1 MNRLDA
7 VMLFLLAAQLP
18 AGSRAA
24 DEFWPQTGHI
34 WLAGAFSISDE
45 LGGFSIRSVS
55 GSGDRDDPILVVQEF
70 PSARAVTLVIRALS
84 PGTPF
89 SASGITDRNIIHMRI
104 ETLNASGIPWI
115 EFEFELQKEF
125 SLPSVFG
132 DGLSFDQVRHD
143 REGVSS
149 DSFVQFHDDF
159 EPYDRLR
166 FYQGHVDPLGVV
178 QFRFVITDFNPRE
191 IFYLRQDPRIPL
203 G

>member
-1 MNRLDA
+1 MNRFA
-7 VMLFLLAAQLP
+7 SVVSFLLAALMST
-18 AGSRAA
+18 GSQAT
-24 DEFWPQTGHI
+24 DEIWPQAAHS

-45 LGGFSIRSVS
+45 LGGFSIRSVT
-55 GSGDRDDPILVVQEF
+55 GSGNRDDPIQIVQEL

-84 PGTPF
+84 PVSPF

-104 ETLNASGIPWI
+104 ETVNASGIPWI

-149 DSFVQFHDDF
+149 DSFLQFHDDF

-166 FYQGHVDPLGVV
+166 FYEGHVDPLGIA